1 MMPSA
6 LAVLDGSIWDA
17 VKAGA
22 LYFAVVFIA
31 GFVLGAIHIRWVAP
45 RVGRRMAELMK
56 APLMLVVQRYRRDS
70 KMLPIPTGKAYGIG
84 SAKNSPLIP
93 NAFSLDVPPL
103 FAALCARARTC

>member
-1 MMPSA
+1 MPSA

-22 LYFAVVFIA
+22 LYFALFIA

-70 KMLPIPTGKAYGIG
+70 KMLPIPTGKAYGIV

-103 FAALCARARTC
+103 VAALCARARTC